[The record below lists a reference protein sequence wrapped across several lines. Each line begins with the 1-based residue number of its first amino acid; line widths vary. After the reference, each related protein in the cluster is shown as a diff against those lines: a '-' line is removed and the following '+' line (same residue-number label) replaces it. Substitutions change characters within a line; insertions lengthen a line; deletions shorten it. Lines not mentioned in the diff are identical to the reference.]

1 MDVSEIS
8 NSLVATIKAATDSLS
23 STRELLKR
31 ILDQKESSPNEFDT
45 RHGISLL
52 SLKHHLMLSYL
63 QAAALL
69 IAHRGLGHSLNHRSP
84 PNVAFASSSRPARG
98 GEAGDMVDHMV
109 EDRLVLEKI
118 KVLEGRMKYQIEKL
132 VRVATEKQTSQNSI
146 NDPLLF
152 RPNPQNLEELP
163 DKSDFGGD
171 GEGQE
176 ADGVYRPPKVAPMPY
191 TEHKTK
197 KDRRT
202 HVPAA
207 LHTLVHT
214 DPSRPHMET
223 TSGLGNMTAL
233 ASKRARE
240 LQEMAEWEEM
250 NMTRLVMKKKDARR
264 RAQDE
269 ADIALGGIG
278 AGGRRGGGL
287 ADEFGDVLRSVS
299 RDRGG
304 ITGDGYEE
312 LRQRGK
318 KMDVLSRANARKYDE
333 ISADEVD
340 APRQRKRS
348 RFEKAIKASKARSK
362 RK

>member
-1 MDVSEIS
+1 
-8 NSLVATIKAATDSLS
+8 
-23 STRELLKR
+23 
-31 ILDQKESSPNEFDT
+31 
-45 RHGISLL
+45 
-52 SLKHHLMLSYL
+52 
-63 QAAALL
+63 
-69 IAHRGLGHSLNHRSP
+69 
-84 PNVAFASSSRPARG
+84 
-98 GEAGDMVDHMV
+98 MVDHMV

-118 KVLEGRMKYQIEKL
+118 RALEGRMKYQIDKL
-132 VRVATEKQTSQNSI
+132 VRVATEKKTNQDSVNGKDQNTPSLPCAPTSFLPI
-146 NDPLLF
+146 DPLLF
-152 RPNPQNLEELP
+152 RPNPQNLEGFLE
-163 DKSDFGGD
+163 KSGGD
-171 GEGQE
+171 GDAEDQA

-191 TEHKTK
+191 TEPKSK

-207 LHTLVHT
+207 LHTLMHF
-214 DPSRPHMET
+214 DPSKPHIET
-223 TSGLGNMTAL
+223 TSGLGNMAAL
-233 ASKRARE
+233 TSKRTRE
-240 LQEMAEWEEM
+240 LQEMAEWEET

-287 ADEFGDVLRSVS
+287 ADEFDDVLRSVS
-299 RDRGG
+299 RDR

-312 LRQRGK
+312 LRRRGK
-318 KMDVLSRANARKYDE
+318 KMDVLSRAKTRKRDDF
-333 ISADEVD
+333 SADEVD